1 MSRVLKGSFWFW
13 VFAFLGGRRSWGFL
27 LGSSGSGTGHES
39 IESGGARGHGSG
51 IRVRVRRVEGLEGDG
66 FGREERQQEERRENE
81 TSSESETMR
90 ENGVSYPARPQRE
103 HQLTKASVRVGARVI
118 EVIFM

>member
-51 IRVRVRRVEGLEGDG
+51 IRVRVRVRRVEGLEGDG
-66 FGREERQQEERRENE
+66 FGREEREEDRRENE

-90 ENGVSYPARPQRE
+90 ENGVSYTDR
-103 HQLTKASVRVGARVI
+103 KSVV
-118 EVIFM
+118 